1 MKIIRDYPVFV
12 KLIPPFM
19 LGDIAA
25 ARSICLNDYNL
36 LQFLKNKAI
45 MREFASQYIP
55 VVPYVEFNGNSVPDV
70 GFDVSEED
78 AYILQKV
85 FSSGGNGTF
94 KMSRSRCVQYFAENK
109 ENEHYILSP
118 FLRNA
123 VSLNVH
129 AVVFDNSCIVLPPSF
144 QLIQHNGEA
153 FLYIGGDF
161 FVNLSN
167 QQFELIQSRT
177 LLLAEALREAGY
189 RGVCGVDYLLT
200 ENELYFLE
208 LNPRFQ
214 ASSFLANKL
223 LINEGKPS
231 LIDLNLRAFSG
242 EPAPIDSFTRFKN
255 PESFFTVNGSVIP
268 EWLFCSPPAS
278 IILEMIP
285 DGFSAE
291 MRCEDNAY
299 LFRVISKRNLSW
311 LDPDYRLHVAPNIQA
326 DSHDWKEKIIN
337 RDALVIKI
345 GLLNQGIRF
354 SPSAEIRMMR
364 DGIAARQGVFQSI
377 DLRLENGL
385 IVNAPYHT
393 DFSELS
399 PYCIDHRGKSSDQYI
414 LKYNGQ
420 ELCNVAFDETDPYR
434 KRVASHGTLYR
445 NVTFWAT
452 DRLRVHHQFHCY
464 FKEKGLGCG
473 FCNVRFK
480 EGPFLIDDVCEAID
494 FYLDH
499 TDFRHFLIGGGSGNE
514 SDEHENI
521 LKLATHIRSRSNKPI
536 YAMCLPPEN
545 TTILKDYYNAG
556 INEIGFNLEIF
567 DRKIAQTIM
576 PGKGNIPLSRYEKA
590 YIEAVRLWGDGG
602 NVRSLM
608 VLGLEREESFFKG
621 IEWLS
626 RLGVMPIIS
635 VFRPL
640 NNIALNNV
648 LPPDNEDLEAIFHRA
663 AEITAKRH
671 LIPGPLCTACQNNTL
686 SLPISKMAWGK
697 NLPA

>member
-1 MKIIRDYPVFV
+1 
-12 KLIPPFM
+12 
-19 LGDIAA
+19 
-25 ARSICLNDYNL
+25 
-36 LQFLKNKAI
+36 
-45 MREFASQYIP
+45 MREFASQYVP
-55 VVPYVEFNGNSVPDV
+55 VVPYVEFNGNSIPDV
-70 GFDVSEED
+70 TFDIGEKGS
-78 AYILQKV
+78 YILQKV

-94 KMSRSRCVQYFAENK
+94 KMSRERCVQYFAESK
-109 ENEHYILSP
+109 EDEHYILSP
-118 FLRNA
+118 FLRDA
-123 VSLNVH
+123 ASLNVH
-129 AVVFDNSCIVLPPSF
+129 AIVFDDSCIALPPSF
-144 QLIQHNGEA
+144 QLIQHNGAA

-161 FVNLSN
+161 FVYLSDK
-167 QQFELIQSRT
+167 QLELIQNRT
-177 LLLAEALREAGY
+177 LILAEALRETGY
-189 RGVCGVDYLLT
+189 RGVFGVDYLLT

-231 LIDLNLRAFSG
+231 LIELNLRAFSG
-242 EPAPIDSFTRFKN
+242 EPAPINSFTRFKN

-268 EWLFCSPPAS
+268 EWYYCSPQAS
-278 IILEMIP
+278 IFLEMIP

-299 LFRVISKRNLSW
+299 LFRVVSKRNLCW
-311 LDPDYRLHVAPNIQA
+311 LDSDYHQHLAPNIQA
-326 DSHDWKEKIIN
+326 DSHGWKEKIIN
-337 RDALVIKI
+337 GDALSIKV

-354 SPSAEIRMMR
+354 SLSAEKRMLC
-364 DGIAARQGVFQSI
+364 DGVAARQGVFQSI

-399 PYCIDHRGKSSDQYI
+399 PYCIDCHGKSYNQYI
-414 LKYNGQ
+414 LKYNGRK
-420 ELCNVAFDETDPYR
+420 LCNVAFDKTDPYR
-434 KRVASHGTLYR
+434 QRVASHGTLYR

-452 DRLRVHHQFHCY
+452 DRLRVHHQFQCC
-464 FKEKGLGCG
+464 FKKNGLGCG

-480 EGPFLIDDVCEAID
+480 EGSFLIDDVCEAID

-499 TDFRHFLIGGGSGNE
+499 TDFRHFLIGGGSGKE
-514 SDEHENI
+514 SNEHENI
-521 LKLATHIRSRSNKPI
+521 LKLAKHIRSRSNKPI

-545 TTILKDYYNAG
+545 TTLLEDYYNAG

-567 DRKIAQTIM
+567 DRTIAKSIM
-576 PGKGNIPLSRYEKA
+576 PGKGSIPLSRYERAYKKA
-590 YIEAVRLWGDGG
+590 VQLWGDGG

-608 VLGLEREESFFKG
+608 VLGLERMESFFNG

-626 RLGVMPIIS
+626 QLGVMPIIS

-640 NNIALNNV
+640 NNITLKNV
-648 LPPDNEDLEAIFHRA
+648 LPPENEELETIFYQA
-663 AEITAKRH
+663 VKITTKYH

-686 SLPISKMAWGK
+686 SLPISKIASGR
-697 NLPA
+697 NLLA